1 MSTKTAAPIATVI
14 DLYVQCTGELFTAY
28 GLVAG
33 ARDTLPRRPHE
44 MRYVSILS
52 ASGEKIRLLSTLNI
66 DESLLICMHPSGA
79 RELSQRHLEDW
90 CRELNNQLVGR
101 MKNKLLRMGCEVT
114 TGLPSL
120 ITGTDISPVSAP
132 DLDFREYFF
141 ASAQGRLEST
151 LAMLLAPDLALADA
165 PEAEQVMREGVHAL
179 FDSKP
184 DAHKAGR

>member
-1 MSTKTAAPIATVI
+1 VK
-14 DLYVQCTGELFTAY
+14 
-28 GLVAG
+28 
-33 ARDTLPRRPHE
+33 RKRHE

-52 ASGEKIRLLSTLNI
+52 ATGEKIRLLSTLNV
-66 DESLLICMHPSGA
+66 DESLLAAMHPSRA
-79 RELSQRHLEDW
+79 SDLTQRQLEDW

-101 MKNKLLRMGCEVT
+101 MKNKLLRVGCQVM

-151 LAMLLAPDLALADA
+151 LAMLLAPDLALAQA
-165 PEAEQVMREGVHAL
+165 PEAAQVMHEG
-179 FDSKP
+179 
-184 DAHKAGR
+184 AHSMFEPAR